1 MKQNVRST
9 AWFFLVAYSKVG
21 EETETKEIIVNKTEL
36 ELEDLENAQLVL
48 IAKKK
53 MRKHFSGD
61 RTEGYSLH
69 LSHRAGRPAGSVLPG
84 FQKSEE
90 GANKDCSQAL
100 KRGAS
105 YFLGPAAPLFFP
117 LLPSGMRVT
126 LLSLS

>member
-1 MKQNVRST
+1 M
-9 AWFFLVAYSKVG
+9 G

-48 IAKKK
+48 IAKKNEK
-53 MRKHFSGD
+53 AFFWRQHQ
-61 RTEGYSLH
+61 GYSLH

-100 KRGAS
+100 KGGAS